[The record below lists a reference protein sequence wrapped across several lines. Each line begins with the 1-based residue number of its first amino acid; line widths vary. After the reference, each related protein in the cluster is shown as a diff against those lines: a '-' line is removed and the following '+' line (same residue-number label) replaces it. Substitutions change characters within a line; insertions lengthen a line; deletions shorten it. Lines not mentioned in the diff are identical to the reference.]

1 MIIPI
6 GSLHLRLVHQGSI
19 PKRGDTRPVDRLA
32 EPGSFSE
39 VFDEH
44 ARFVWRS
51 LLGLGVAESDV
62 PDASQQVFVVLHQK
76 LSQLNQDCALRTFLY
91 GICLRTASDFRRR
104 GHRRREELCSRLPEV
119 SVAATQEA
127 AVAQRQAL
135 AALELALD
143 ELSDEQRA
151 VFVLYELQE
160 LSMTEVALTLD
171 CPLQTAYSRLH
182 AARKVVYSALAVDQE
197 MAD

>member
-1 MIIPI
+1 
-6 GSLHLRLVHQGSI
+6 LVHQGSI
-19 PKRGDTRPVDRLA
+19 PKRGDTHPVDRLA
-32 EPGSFSE
+32 EPGSFPE

-104 GHRRREELCSRLPEV
+104 GHRRREELRSRPPEV

-127 AVAQRQAL
+127 SVAQRQAL

-143 ELSDEQRA
+143 ELSDQQRA

-182 AARKVVYSALAVDQE
+182 AARKVVYSALAVDRE
-197 MAD
+197 TGE